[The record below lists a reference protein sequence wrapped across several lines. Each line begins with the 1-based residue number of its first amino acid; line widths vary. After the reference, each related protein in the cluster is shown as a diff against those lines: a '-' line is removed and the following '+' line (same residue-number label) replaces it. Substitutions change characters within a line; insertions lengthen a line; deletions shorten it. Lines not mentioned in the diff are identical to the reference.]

1 MSTVKID
8 NKEYKLEELSKG
20 ARGQLASIQVATQKI
35 SQLKS
40 DLALAQTARNAYAQV
55 LSTKL
60 PEKEAA
66 KNKKNAVI
74 TIDKKRYSIEELS
87 ADAKAQIA
95 NLQFA
100 DRMIANIQSEIAV
113 ASTAKN
119 AYSKALGQLLKKE
132 SK

>member
-8 NKEYKLEELSKG
+8 NKEYKLEELSSD

-74 TIDKKRYSIEELS
+74 TIDKKRYSTEELS

-113 ASTAKN
+113 ATTAKN